1 MGIVRQN
8 NARVLHPQRGP
19 PWQARRAAAL
29 RTATTT
35 RHALVVAAARCRS
48 LNTQAAMVSQDTAS
62 APRAQIAPTTRP
74 ELAWPA
80 TQDIMWSRARRLTH
94 TSTPLN
100 VSGHARPTI
109 RAATHRD
116 TTLPITTAVRP
127 RQPRVVGAARRD
139 LICAH
144 PGYAVTIFAATKL
157 LRTVVAHLLVIPG
170 LAPVA
175 PGSWRVRRAAALRT
189 ATTTRRALVV
199 AAARCR
205 SLNTQAAMVSQD
217 TASAPRAQI
226 APTTRPELAW
236 PATQDIMRS
245 RARRLTHTS
254 TPLNVSGHARP
265 TIRAATHRD
274 TTLPITTAVRP
285 RQPRVVGAARRD
297 LICAHPGYA
306 VTIFAATKLLRTV
319 VAHLLVIPGLAPVAP
334 GSWRVRRAAALR
346 TATTTRRALVVAAAR
361 CRSLNTQA
369 AMVSQDTASAPRA
382 QIAPTTRPELAW
394 PATQD
399 IMRSRARRLTHTS
412 TPLNVSGH
420 ARPTIRAATHRD
432 TTLPIT
438 TAVRP
443 RQPRVVGAAR
453 RDLICAHPGYAVT
466 IFAATKL
473 LHS

>member
-35 RHALVVAAARCRS
+35 RH
-48 LNTQAAMVSQDTAS
+48 
-62 APRAQIAPTTRP
+62 
-74 ELAWPA
+74 
-80 TQDIMWSRARRLTH
+80 
-94 TSTPLN
+94 
-100 VSGHARPTI
+100 
-109 RAATHRD
+109 
-116 TTLPITTAVRP
+116 
-127 RQPRVVGAARRD
+127 
-139 LICAH
+139 
-144 PGYAVTIFAATKL
+144 
-157 LRTVVAHLLVIPG
+157 
-170 LAPVA
+170 
-175 PGSWRVRRAAALRT
+175 
-189 ATTTRRALVV
+189 ALVV

-319 VAHLLVIPGLAPVAP
+319 VAHLLVILGLAPVAQ
-334 GSWRVRRAAALR
+334 GSWQARSAAALR

-361 CRSLNTQA
+361 CRSLNMQTLKP
-369 AMVSQDTASAPRA
+369 QDTASAPRA
-382 QIAPTTRPELAW
+382 QTAPTTSPELAW
-394 PATQD
+394 PAAQG
-399 IMRSRARRLTHTS
+399 IMWSRARRLTQTS
-412 TPLNVSGH
+412 TACTISAY
-420 ARPTIRAATHRD
+420 ARSTIRAATHRN
-432 TTLPIT
+432 TTLPNT
-438 TAVRP
+438 TPVTP
-443 RQPRVVGAAR
+443 RQPRVVRAAR
-453 RDLICAHPGYAVT
+453 RNLIGAHLGCAVT

-473 LHS
+473 LHR